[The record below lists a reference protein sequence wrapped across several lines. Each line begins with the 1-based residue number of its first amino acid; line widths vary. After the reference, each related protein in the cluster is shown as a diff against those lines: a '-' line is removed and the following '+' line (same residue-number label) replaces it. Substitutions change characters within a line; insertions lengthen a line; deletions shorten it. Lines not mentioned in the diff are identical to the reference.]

1 MKKHFIY
8 LILVILVVGFTSCE
22 SCVRSSSKKATKIGM
37 SVIEGI
43 ADAFEEKG
51 EKLAEKTTD
60 IAGKIA
66 LGVGKSLD
74 RQLNEHAT
82 DILNVTG
89 RTAVQAIDGLSEG
102 LNEELKTHYTEIP
115 YTTDFVSGVSLNYIG
130 QFKNHPVIDAY
141 FIIPEK
147 GTYLSKFECYDNENQ
162 LFLTKVIDID
172 NTLEIGGKTN
182 TLVSFGLNEVEEAGF
197 KNIKTIKITVTK
209 K

>member
-1 MKKHFIY
+1 MKKYFIY
-8 LILVILVVGFTSCE
+8 LGLVILIIGFTSCE

-43 ADAFEEKG
+43 AEALDEKG

-74 RQLNEHAT
+74 KQLNEHAT
-82 DILNVTG
+82 DILNVAG

-102 LNEELKTHYTEIP
+102 LNEELKTHYEELP
-115 YTTDFVSGVSLNYIG
+115 YTTDFVSGVSLNYLG
-130 QFKNHPVIDAY
+130 RFKNHPVVDAY

-147 GTYLSKFECYDNENQ
+147 GFYQSKFECFDNENQ

-172 NTLEIGGKTN
+172 NTPESEGKTN
-182 TLVSFGLNEVEEAGF
+182 TLVSFALNEAEVTQF
-197 KNIKTIKITVTK
+197 TNLKNIKITVYRK
-209 K
+209 

>member
-89 RTAVQAIDGLSEG
+89 RTAVQAMDGLS
-102 LNEELKTHYTEIP
+102 K
-115 YTTDFVSGVSLNYIG
+115 
-130 QFKNHPVIDAY
+130 
-141 FIIPEK
+141 
-147 GTYLSKFECYDNENQ
+147 
-162 LFLTKVIDID
+162 
-172 NTLEIGGKTN
+172 
-182 TLVSFGLNEVEEAGF
+182 
-197 KNIKTIKITVTK
+197 
-209 K
+209 